1 MKFRLYQLK
10 DIKSCDYAFMSWN
23 FAKRH
28 NFTME
33 DYKRVYTGCVDGE
46 TDIQALEKL
55 YEIFNTNRPSD
66 FKGHSISISDV
77 VVLRNKV
84 YYGEIVPNCDN
95 IGWKD
100 ITYVANVRNQMSEEE
115 MIEYLLEEL
124 EEERRKM
131 LMGKENKYGYL
142 FMLCNDMGIVK
153 LEQ

>member
-10 DIKSCDYAFMSWN
+10 DIKSCDYAFMSWD
-23 FAKRH
+23 FAKCN
-28 NFTME
+28 NFTIE
-33 DYKRVYTGCVDGE
+33 DYNREYTGCVDGE

-66 FKGHSISISDV
+66 FKGHSITISDV
-77 VVLRNKV
+77 VVLRNVKKSFQKV
-84 YYGEIVPNCDN
+84 YYCDI

-100 ITYVANVRNQMSEEE
+100 ITDVANIRNQMPEEE
-115 MIEYLLEEL
+115 MIEYLLDEL
-124 EEERRKM
+124 AEERQKM